1 MSPRPRRPA
10 RSPKTGDRLGRDEP
24 ARAHFGHWPG
34 NLLTGAHR
42 HSLTTGVPVGD
53 DIGRRIG
60 VMLLLGVPA
69 LFPVTGGG
77 ATAPGA
83 S

>member
-1 MSPRPRRPA
+1 M
-10 RSPKTGDRLGRDEP
+10 
-24 ARAHFGHWPG
+24 
-34 NLLTGAHR
+34 
-42 HSLTTGVPVGD
+42 GD

-60 VMLLLGVPA
+60 VTLLLGVPA